1 MNDITLIDNY
11 YTIAHIVQFTGLT
24 DRTIRNYISSGIL
37 VGEKANGVWQ
47 FTSEQV
53 ETFIHHPAVRP
64 SIIAKKN
71 ALIYDF
77 LLDTQKKSDELCI
90 ILDLPTKDEKEV
102 SEFFCNSILNG
113 DFHDIQFS
121 FDSLNGLPRVII
133 KGDGQEVLRLINQY
147 YQHLQ

>member
-1 MNDITLIDNY
+1 MEDNIMNDITLIDNY

-77 LLDTQKKSDELCI
+77 LLNTQKKNHNYCFNEC
-90 ILDLPTKDEKEV
+90 KK
-102 SEFFCNSILNG
+102 
-113 DFHDIQFS
+113 
-121 FDSLNGLPRVII
+121 
-133 KGDGQEVLRLINQY
+133 
-147 YQHLQ
+147 